1 VENKMGIM
9 QRLLKTGQH
18 CTVNCK
24 CLSSERENNVL
35 QWAFQL
41 NSVLT
46 TAENQHLQGHMLWV
60 K

>member
-1 VENKMGIM
+1 MENKTDIM
-9 QRLLKTGQH
+9 QHLLQTGQH
-18 CTVNCK
+18 CTINCT

-35 QWAFQL
+35 QWEFQL
-41 NSVLT
+41 KSVLT